1 MSPPRG
7 RIQLRADVPPSFPL
21 AAFGWQVPLHK
32 LAYVGERWARKSV
45 FHAATICHFN
55 NHWQ

>member
-32 LAYVGERWARKSV
+32 LAYVGERGQGHDGRD
-45 FHAATICHFN
+45 F
-55 NHWQ
+55 QGPR